1 MVKFE
6 LIDPKM
12 RDGLVCA
19 RCGKSQS
26 VKYWI
31 AGSAYCN
38 KCFALRMYIST
49 EVFGEEEEDVQ
60 DLGR

>member
-12 RDGLVCA
+12 REGLVCA
-19 RCGKSQS
+19 RCGDQRS

-49 EVFGEEEEDVQ
+49 ETLGEEDDEALD
-60 DLGR
+60 

>member
-12 RDGLVCA
+12 REGLICA
-19 RCGKSQS
+19 GCGNPRS

-49 EVFGEEEEDVQ
+49 EILGEEEDDEALD
-60 DLGR
+60 

>member
-12 RDGLVCA
+12 REGLICV
-19 RCGKSQS
+19 RCGDPRS
-26 VKYWI
+26 VKYRI
-31 AGSAYCN
+31 AGSVYCN

-49 EVFGEEEEDVQ
+49 EILEEED
-60 DLGR
+60 DEALD

>member
-12 RDGLVCA
+12 REGLICA

-31 AGSAYCN
+31 AGSTYCN
-38 KCFALRMYIST
+38 KCFALRMFISDDT
-49 EVFGEEEEDVQ
+49 PYSEVENETVD
-60 DLGR
+60 R

>member
-12 RDGLVCA
+12 REGLICA

-31 AGSAYCN
+31 AGSTYCS
-38 KCFALRMYIST
+38 KCFALRMYISDDIPYS
-49 EVFGEEEEDVQ
+49 EVENETVD
-60 DLGR
+60 

>member
-1 MVKFE
+1 MAKFE

-12 RDGLVCA
+12 REGLICA

-31 AGSAYCN
+31 AGSTYCN
-38 KCFALRMYIST
+38 KCFALRMYIS
-49 EVFGEEEEDVQ
+49 D
-60 DLGR
+60 DIPYS

>member
-12 RDGLVCA
+12 REGLICA

-31 AGSAYCN
+31 AGSTYCN
-38 KCFALRMYIST
+38 KCFALRMYISDDIPYS
-49 EVFGEEEEDVQ
+49 EVENETVD
-60 DLGR
+60 

>member
-1 MVKFE
+1 MAKFE

-12 RDGLVCA
+12 REGLICA

-31 AGSAYCN
+31 AGSTYCN
-38 KCFALRMYIST
+38 KCFALRMYISDDIPYS
-49 EVFGEEEEDVQ
+49 EVENETVD
-60 DLGR
+60 